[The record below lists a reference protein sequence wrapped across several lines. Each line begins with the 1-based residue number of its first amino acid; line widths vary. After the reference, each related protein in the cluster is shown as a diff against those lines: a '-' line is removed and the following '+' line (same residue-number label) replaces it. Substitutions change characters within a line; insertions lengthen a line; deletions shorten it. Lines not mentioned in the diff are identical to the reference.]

1 MLKDIKMRFVIQMGI
16 TYFTSGYL
24 KSGQMQQFLMQD
36 SLGQN
41 LCNSHPPLQ
50 NNCPVWTF
58 HIKEKR
64 RKEKQTKKICFTTF
78 NYKLHIPNKSVHMIP
93 TFTS

>member
-1 MLKDIKMRFVIQMGI
+1 MLKEIKMKFVIQMGI
-16 TYFTSGYL
+16 TYFTSGSL

-50 NNCPVWTF
+50 NDCPVWTF
-58 HIKEKR
+58 N
-64 RKEKQTKKICFTTF
+64 TKKEEE
-78 NYKLHIPNKSVHMIP
+78 
-93 TFTS
+93 

>member
-16 TYFTSGYL
+16 TYFTSGSL
-24 KSGQMQQFLMQD
+24 KSSQILMQE

-58 HIKEKR
+58 NIK
-64 RKEKQTKKICFTTF
+64 KKKKKKKHRNSASPHLITDFQDSANMIRTF
-78 NYKLHIPNKSVHMIP
+78 MS
-93 TFTS
+93 

>member
-16 TYFTSGYL
+16 TYFTSGSL
-24 KSGQMQQFLMQD
+24 KSGQLQQFLMQD

-58 HIKEKR
+58 N
-64 RKEKQTKKICFTTF
+64 TKKE
-78 NYKLHIPNKSVHMIP
+78 
-93 TFTS
+93 